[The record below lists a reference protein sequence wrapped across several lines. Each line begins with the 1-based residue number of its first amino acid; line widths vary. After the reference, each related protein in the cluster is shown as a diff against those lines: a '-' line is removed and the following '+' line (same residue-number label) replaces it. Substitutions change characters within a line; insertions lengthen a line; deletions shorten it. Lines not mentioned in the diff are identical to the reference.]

1 MQSEKRQP
9 HFSIYLLASIL
20 LLLPLDSALSGLF
33 GSVSLVDY
41 IVVVFLVV
49 HVSFNPN
56 VIFRKNKLRVV
67 FVLLSYAAI
76 SILWSRNCFSL
87 SNIMYLSYLCLFII
101 LVNTNFTLA
110 EKKLLSNTIFCS
122 VFLLIT
128 FTLIFG
134 EFYHGRLSIDINGY
148 IDPNYFCTGFV
159 IIVAV
164 LLCMIKNNNHKL
176 ISLIC
181 LVLLLTIVLLS
192 GSRGALVALVA
203 EIICYIIFLN
213 RKHFVRMIFMIGF
226 IFALCVM
233 VYMVLPQELTS
244 RFDLLESIKTDGGS
258 GRLVIW
264 KNMFAIY
271 QNGSLLTKIFGY
283 GRESCVVLYKN
294 MVGINYTPHNV
305 YIKVLL
311 EFGIFGI
318 ALLAICL
325 IYILKMTIKNGNG
338 FLFAVLVGICF
349 GAFFLDMGNTRV
361 IWFILLFLCKQ
372 DLICVNYVAGGK
384 ERYVVKHSCASL

>member
-1 MQSEKRQP
+1 
-9 HFSIYLLASIL
+9 
-20 LLLPLDSALSGLF
+20 
-33 GSVSLVDY
+33 
-41 IVVVFLVV
+41 
-49 HVSFNPN
+49 
-56 VIFRKNKLRVV
+56 
-67 FVLLSYAAI
+67 
-76 SILWSRNCFSL
+76 
-87 SNIMYLSYLCLFII
+87 MYLSYLCLFII

-192 GSRGALVALVA
+192 GSRGALVALDA

-226 IFALCVM
+226 IFALCVR

-294 MVGINYTPHNV
+294 MVGINYNPHNV

-311 EFGIFGI
+311 VF
-318 ALLAICL
+318 
-325 IYILKMTIKNGNG
+325 
-338 FLFAVLVGICF
+338 
-349 GAFFLDMGNTRV
+349 
-361 IWFILLFLCKQ
+361 
-372 DLICVNYVAGGK
+372 
-384 ERYVVKHSCASL
+384 